1 MLRKIRF
8 AILVGATIAIFA
20 GMMVWAAERSIQS
33 AVGTWQLDVTKS
45 SSGKMMPAPSF
56 EQLVITI
63 DDGDSYKWSLIG
75 TEGHGVTFSK
85 SYDGPI
91 DGQDHPMT
99 SSEGGSVIAYTRTPP
114 GGLRWV
120 VKDSGGTVIERASR
134 WVSPD
139 GKTMTIKGTANFS
152 GGAAYISVFNKVK

>member
-1 MLRKIRF
+1 MLTKMRL
-8 AILVGATIAIFA
+8 AMLVGATIATFA
-20 GMMVWAAERSIQS
+20 GMTVWGAARSIQS
-33 AVGTWQLDVTKS
+33 AVGTWQLDATKS
-45 SSGKMMPAPSF
+45 SYGKMMPAPKF

-63 DDGDSYKWSLIG
+63 DDGDSYKWSLVG

-85 SYDGPI
+85 SYDGPV
-91 DGQDHPMT
+91 DGSDHPMT
-99 SSEGGSVIAYTRTPP
+99 SSESASVIAYTRTAS

-120 VKDSGGTVIERASR
+120 VKDRGGTVIETASR

-152 GGAAYISVFNKVK
+152 GGAAFISVFDKVK

>member
-8 AILVGATIAIFA
+8 AMLVGAAVATFA

-33 AVGTWQLDVTKS
+33 AVGTWQLDVSKS
-45 SSGKMMPAPSF
+45 SSGTMPVPSF
-56 EQLVITI
+56 EKLVITT
-63 DDGDSYKWSLIG
+63 DDGDTYKWSLIG
-75 TEGHGVTFSK
+75 AEGHGVTFSK

-91 DGQDHPMT
+91 DGNDHPMT
-99 SSEGGSVIAYTRTPP
+99 SSESGSVIAYTRTAS

-120 VKDSGGTVIERASR
+120 VKDSGGTVIETASR

-139 GKTMTIKGTANFS
+139 GKTMTVKGTANFS
-152 GGAAYISVFNKVK
+152 GGAAFISVFDKVK